1 MANAATVIHSRISK
15 CVVSAFSALAFA
27 IPAAR
32 AQDAVA
38 FQLNAGHTGS
48 ATMPG
53 FQPPLKLLWKKKF
66 KGSGLSYPLIVDG
79 MVYVTISHHA
89 LSDYEGVDLYA
100 LDAANGKTKWKRYID
115 NQIDSTADTWANATY
130 DNGQVFVLDRYNVMT
145 SYDAKNGRTKWS
157 QLEGPY
163 DAAGAASPPT
173 AFDGSVYMEIAG
185 VSERKGLLRW
195 GNGTETPTTSPA
207 IGDGGM
213 YEAYPCVAFKFR
225 LTDGLQLWQHG
236 ENCGGG
242 GTTPQFLDNQLFVRD
257 KAGPPNAILDAE
269 SGATLGTFPD
279 IGRLNLVPAV
289 YDDGGSRFMAAP
301 SDNLLVKYDVTN
313 PGSVSTVWSTSL
325 NGETPASPPLVVNGY
340 VIEGTAAGSLYVVS
354 PQGAVVWNAKLGN
367 APVAPA
373 NEQGG
378 PSPLTGLGAGD
389 GIIVVPTQDDDK
401 DQQFLFAF
409 APQ

>member
-1 MANAATVIHSRISK
+1 
-15 CVVSAFSALAFA
+15 
-27 IPAAR
+27 
-32 AQDAVA
+32 
-38 FQLNAGHTGS
+38 
-48 ATMPG
+48 
-53 FQPPLKLLWKKKF
+53 
-66 KGSGLSYPLIVDG
+66 
-79 MVYVTISHHA
+79 VYVTISHHA
-89 LSDYEGVDLYA
+89 QSDYEGVDLYA
-100 LDAANGKTKWKRYID
+100 LDAATGKTKWKRYID
-115 NQIDSTADTWANATY
+115 NQIDTTADTWANATY

-173 AFDGSVYMEIAG
+173 AFDGTVYMETAG
-185 VSERKGLLRW
+185 ANERKGLLRW
-195 GNGTETPTTSPA
+195 GNGTGTASTSPA

-225 LTDGLQLWQHG
+225 LTDGFQLWQHG

-242 GTTPQFLDNQLFVRD
+242 ATTTQFLDNQLFVRD
-257 KAGPPNAILDAE
+257 QAGPPNAILDAE
-269 SGATLGTFPD
+269 TGAALGTFPD

-301 SDNLLVKYDVTN
+301 SDNVLVEYDVTN
-313 PGSVSTVWSTSL
+313 PASLNTVWSTSL
-325 NGETPASPPLVVNGY
+325 NGETPTSAPLVVNGY
-340 VIEGTAAGSLYVVS
+340 TIEGTAAGSLYAVS
-354 PQGAVVWNAKLGN
+354 PQGAVVWSAKLGA
-367 APVAPA
+367 APVAPV
-373 NEQGG
+373 NERGG